1 MSTNFTSN
9 LGVIWDAGLEFFKSF
24 AVHFVKVLHHQQSQA
39 LMGISSNSHNF
50 HINSLDYF
58 RVALRTSLSLSLLF
72 NFIFIST
79 VSHFTHHIKQPSITL
94 FMFKHYRKQSRRTYI
109 LVNQVSY
116 FQAMTKHTIFPVF
129 G

>member
-9 LGVIWDAGLEFFKSF
+9 LGVIWDAGLEFLNRLQFTLSKSYIS
-24 AVHFVKVLHHQQSQA
+24 KSQA
-39 LMGISSNSHNF
+39 LMGVSSNSHNF